1 MSLKGISLSHYKMI
15 QTLNQLELLSMTI
28 PSTIALQVTPE
39 QFMALALANRDLR
52 LERTARG
59 ELVVNPPVGWETGAQ
74 NWKISGELYLW
85 WCNCGEPGK
94 AFDSSS
100 GFILPNGATRS
111 PDTSW
116 VSQERWDALS
126 PEQKAETF
134 APICPDFVVELRS
147 ASDNLQPLREK
158 MQEYL
163 KNGARSGWLIDPGR
177 RQVEIYRLG
186 KEAEVLNNPVEL
198 SGEDVL
204 PGFVLNLQRVW
215 G

>member
-1 MSLKGISLSHYKMI
+1 MI
-15 QTLNQLELLSMTI
+15 QTPNQPELLPLTI

-39 QFMALALANRDLR
+39 QFKVLALANRDLR
-52 LERTARG
+52 LERTAQG
-59 ELVVNPPVGWETGAQ
+59 ELIVNPPTGWETG
-74 NWKISGELYLW
+74 NRNVKISYFLVRWIEEEEGSGL
-85 WCNCGEPGK
+85 P
-94 AFDSSS
+94 FDSST

-116 VSQERWDALS
+116 VSQERWDALT
-126 PEQKAETF
+126 PEQKAEIF

-147 ASDNLQPLREK
+147 ASDNLQPLQEK

-163 KNGARSGWLIDPGR
+163 KNDAQLGWLIDPGR
-177 RQVEIYRLG
+177 KQVEVYRPG

-198 SGEDVL
+198 SGEGVL
-204 PGFVLNLQRVW
+204 PGFVLNLQRVL

>member
-1 MSLKGISLSHYKMI
+1 MI
-15 QTLNQLELLSMTI
+15 QTPDSKLLPLAI

-39 QFMALALANRDLR
+39 QFAALALANRDLR

-59 ELVVNPPVGWETGAQ
+59 ELIVNPPTGWETG
-74 NWKISGELYLW
+74 NRNVKISYFLVRWIEEEGGTGL
-85 WCNCGEPGK
+85 P
-94 AFDSSS
+94 FDSST

-116 VSQERWDALS
+116 VSQERWDALT

-163 KNGARSGWLIDPGR
+163 VNGAQLGWLIDPGR
-177 RQVEIYRLG
+177 KQVEVYRFG
-186 KEAEVLNNPVEL
+186 KEVETLNNPAEL
-198 SGEDVL
+198 SGEGVL
-204 PGFVLNLQRVW
+204 PGFVLILQRVW

>member
-1 MSLKGISLSHYKMI
+1 VRWIEEEG
-15 QTLNQLELLSMTI
+15 
-28 PSTIALQVTPE
+28 
-39 QFMALALANRDLR
+39 
-52 LERTARG
+52 G
-59 ELVVNPPVGWETGAQ
+59 TG
-74 NWKISGELYLW
+74 L
-85 WCNCGEPGK
+85 P
-94 AFDSSS
+94 FDSST

-126 PEQKAETF
+126 SEQKAETF

-163 KNGARSGWLIDPGR
+163 VNGAQLGWLIDPGR
-177 RQVEIYRLG
+177 KQVEVYRFG
-186 KEAEVLNNPVEL
+186 REVEILNNPAEL
-198 SGEDVL
+198 SGEGVL
-204 PGFVLNLQRVW
+204 PGFVLILQRVW

>member
-1 MSLKGISLSHYKMI
+1 MI
-15 QTLNQLELLSMTI
+15 QTPDSKLLPLAI

-39 QFMALALANRDLR
+39 QFAALALANRDLR

-59 ELVVNPPVGWETGAQ
+59 ELIVNPPTGWETG
-74 NWKISGELYLW
+74 NRNVKISYFLVRWIEEEGGTGL
-85 WCNCGEPGK
+85 P
-94 AFDSSS
+94 FDSST

-116 VSQERWDALS
+116 VSQERWDALT

-147 ASDNLQPLREK
+147 TSDHLQPLREK

-163 KNGARSGWLIDPGR
+163 KNGARLGWLIDPGR
-177 RQVEIYRLG
+177 KHVEVCRLG
-186 KEAEVLNNPVEL
+186 REAEVLNNPVEL